1 MNLSYRIERFMRTRS
16 RRHWV
21 ALGCVLVVAAVVG
34 WSLVEPQI
42 VRVSRAIVSSPD
54 VPAEFDGVTI
64 AYLSDIH
71 AGPYLG
77 GASADALIAQTMA
90 LRPDLI
96 ILGGDNVGGR
106 ANGAEIIYPRLR
118 RLRAPL
124 GVLAVMG
131 NHDVWEGQRTARS
144 RLESAG
150 VLLLENDAGRV
161 RNGGGWIRVAGVED
175 LMTQQPSVADAMTDV
190 GTGEF
195 AVLVSHHPDVFAT
208 QLAKHSSAVDLA
220 LAGHTHGGQLTA
232 FGLWAPFV
240 PSAYGQR
247 YRAGWLTE
255 NGVPILVSRGI
266 GCVTLPVRFFAP
278 PEIVFI
284 QLSKGPKGVVH
295 E

>member
-1 MNLSYRIERFMRTRS
+1 MNPRRAIGRYIETRS
-16 RRHWV
+16 RRFWV
-21 ALGCVLVVAAVVG
+21 TAGCVAVLALAVG
-34 WSLVEPQI
+34 WSFVEPRL
-42 VRVSRAIVSSPD
+42 VGVSRAIVSSPD

-77 GASADALIAQTMA
+77 GAAADALVDKTME

-106 ANGAEIIYPRLR
+106 ANGVDIIYPRLR

-150 VLLLENDAGRV
+150 ILLLENDAGRV

-175 LMTQQPSVADAMTDV
+175 LMTQRPSVSEAMTDI

-195 AVLVSHHPDVFAT
+195 AVIVSHHPDVFAT
-208 QLAKHSSAVDLA
+208 QLAKHASAVDLA
-220 LAGHTHGGQLTA
+220 LAGHTHAGQLTA

-247 YRAGWLTE
+247 YRAGWLAE

-284 QLSKGPKGVVH
+284 QLRKGPKGVVH